1 MYDAARE
8 LDRNDPLAL
17 FRDRF
22 EPLEPGLIY
31 LDGNSLGRMPRR
43 AAEDVILAAK
53 QGWGQRLI
61 RGWNDGWI
69 DMPTRLGQK
78 FAGIIGCEPDEV
90 VVCDSTSTN
99 LFKLASAA
107 LRDLAPRR
115 RIVSDASNFPSDLYI
130 LQGLGEVVLSDDLAA
145 DDETA
150 LVSFSHVAFKSG
162 AIRSFES
169 VTAVAG
175 DAFVLADISHSVG
188 VVSMDIHQV
197 PLAVGCCYKHL
208 NGGPGAP
215 AFLYVRK
222 DVQDRLHNPLQ
233 GWIGREDPFSFHL
246 DYQPK
251 QGIERWQVSTPSV
264 LSMVAMEAGLDLVL
278 EAGIGAIRR
287 KSIQLTEYY
296 IALVDAYL
304 PEFVL
309 ASPREPEHRGSHV
322 LLRHPEA
329 WRITRALIEQANVI
343 PDFRAPD
350 GVRFGFAPLYNSFE
364 EVAEAVRRLQNIM
377 ETKAYEAFAAERPT
391 VT

>member
-8 LDRNDPLAL
+8 LDRNDSLAE

-43 AAEDVILAAK
+43 AAEDVSLAAK
-53 QGWGQRLI
+53 HGWGQRLI

-69 DMPTRLGQK
+69 DMPQRLGAK
-78 FAGIIGCEPDEV
+78 VATIIGAEPDEV
-90 VVCDSTSTN
+90 ILADSTSTN
-99 LFKLASAA
+99 LFKLASAV
-107 LRDLAPRR
+107 LRDSAPR

-130 LQGLGEVVLSDDLAA
+130 LHGLGEVVLRDDLAA

-162 AIRSFES
+162 AIRAFES
-169 VTAVAG
+169 VNAVAG
-175 DAFVLADISHSVG
+175 DAYVLADISHSVG

-222 DVQDRLHNPLQ
+222 DVQDRLHNPIQ
-233 GWIGREDPFSFHL
+233 GWLGREDPFSFEL
-246 DYQPK
+246 DYRPK
-251 QGIERWQVSTPSV
+251 PGIERWQVSTPSV
-264 LSMVAMEAGLDLVL
+264 LSMVAMEAGVDLVL
-278 EAGIGAIRR
+278 EAGIEAIRQ
-287 KSIQLTEYY
+287 KSIQLTEYF
-296 IALVDAYL
+296 ISLVDLYL
-304 PEFVL
+304 PEFTL
-309 ASPREPEHRGSHV
+309 ATPREAELRGSHV
-322 LLRHPEA
+322 LLLHPEA
-329 WRITRALIEQANVI
+329 WRITRALVEQANVI

-364 EVAEAVRRLQNIM
+364 DVAEAVRRLQEII
-377 ETKAYEAFAAERPT
+377 ETKSYEQVPAERPT

>member
-8 LDRNDPLAL
+8 LDRNDPLAE
-17 FRDRF
+17 FAARF

-43 AAEDVILAAK
+43 ADEDVTIAAK
-53 QGWGQRLI
+53 LGWGQRLI

-69 DMPTRLGQK
+69 DMPQRLGAK
-78 FAGIIGCEPDEV
+78 VAAIIGAESDEV
-90 VVCDSTSTN
+90 VLADSTSTN
-99 LFKLASAA
+99 LFKLASAV
-107 LRDLAPRR
+107 LRDSAPR
-115 RIVSDASNFPSDLYI
+115 RIVSDASNFPSDLYV
-130 LQGLGEVVLSDDLAA
+130 LEGLGELVLRDDLAA

-162 AIRSFES
+162 AIRSFGS

-175 DAFVLADISHSVG
+175 DAYVLADISHSVG

-222 DVQDRLHNPLQ
+222 DAQDRLHNPIQ
-233 GWIGREDPFSFHL
+233 GWLGREDPFSFEL
-246 DYQPK
+246 DYRPK
-251 QGIERWQVSTPSV
+251 PGIARWQVSTPSV
-264 LSMVAMEAGLDLVL
+264 LSMVAMEAGMDLVL
-278 EAGIGAIRR
+278 EAGIESIRQ
-287 KSIQLTEYY
+287 KSIQLTEYF
-296 IALVDAYL
+296 ILLVDQYL
-304 PEFVL
+304 PEFTL
-309 ASPREPEHRGSHV
+309 ATPREAELRGSHV

-364 EVAEAVRRLQNIM
+364 DVAEAVRRLQDII
-377 ETKAYEAFAAERPT
+377 ETKSYEQVPAERPT

>member
-1 MYDAARE
+1 MYDAALE
-8 LDRNDPLAL
+8 LDRNDPLAE
-17 FRDRF
+17 FAAQF

-43 AAEDVILAAK
+43 AAEDVTAAAK
-53 QGWGQRLI
+53 HGWGQRLI

-69 DMPTRLGQK
+69 DMPRRLGAK
-78 FAGIIGCEPDEV
+78 VAAIIGAEPDEV
-90 VVCDSTSTN
+90 ILADSTSTN
-99 LFKLASAA
+99 LFKLATAA
-107 LRDLAPRR
+107 LQDRAPRR
-115 RIVSDASNFPSDLYI
+115 RIVSDSTNFPSDLYI
-130 LQGLGEVVLSDDLAA
+130 LQGLGELVLRNDLVA
-145 DDETA
+145 DEETA

-169 VTAVAG
+169 VNAVAG

-208 NGGPGAP
+208 HGGPGAL

-222 DVQDRLHNPLQ
+222 DVQDRLHNPIQ
-233 GWIGREDPFSFHL
+233 GWLGREDPFSFEL
-246 DYQPK
+246 DYRPK
-251 QGIERWQVSTPSV
+251 PGIERWQVSTPSV

-278 EAGIGAIRR
+278 EAGIEQIRK
-287 KSIQLTEYY
+287 KSQRLTEFF
-296 IALVDAYL
+296 ISLVEAHL
-304 PEFVL
+304 PEFQL
-309 ASPREPEHRGSHV
+309 ASPRDPELRGSHV

-329 WRITRALIEQANVI
+329 WRITRALVEHSNVI

-364 EVAEAVRRLQNIM
+364 DVAEAVHRLQNIIQ
-377 ETKAYEAFAAERPT
+377 TKAYEAFAAERPT

>member
-1 MYDAARE
+1 LYDAARE
-8 LDRNDPLAL
+8 LDRNDPLAE
-17 FRDRF
+17 FAARF

-43 AAEDVILAAK
+43 AAEDVMIAAK
-53 QGWGQRLI
+53 HGWGQRLI

-69 DMPTRLGQK
+69 DMPSRLGAK
-78 FAGIIGCEPDEV
+78 VAAIVGAEPDEV
-90 VVCDSTSTN
+90 ILADSTSTN
-99 LFKLASAA
+99 LFKLASAV
-107 LRDLAPRR
+107 LRDLTPRR
-115 RIVSDASNFPSDLYI
+115 RIVSDSTNFPSDLYI
-130 LQGLGEVVLSDDLAA
+130 LQGLGELVLRDDLAA

-169 VTAVAG
+169 VNAVAG
-175 DAFVLADISHSVG
+175 DAYVLADISHSVG

-208 NGGPGAP
+208 HGGPGAL

-222 DVQDRLHNPLQ
+222 DVQDRLHNPIQ
-233 GWIGREDPFSFHL
+233 GWLGREDPFSFEL
-246 DYQPK
+246 DYRPK
-251 QGIERWQVSTPSV
+251 PGIERWQVSTPSV

-278 EAGIGAIRR
+278 EAGMVHIRQ
-287 KSIQLTEYY
+287 KSSRLTEFF
-296 IALVDAYL
+296 ISLVDAYL
-304 PEFVL
+304 PEFQL
-309 ASPREPEHRGSHV
+309 ATPRESELRGSHV

-329 WRITRALIEQANVI
+329 WRITRALVEQANVI

-364 EVAEAVRRLQNIM
+364 DVAEAVRRLKTIM
-377 ETKAYEAFAAERPT
+377 ETKSYEQVPAEMPT